1 MNGGIERYLIL
12 ARFGREYT
20 IPARIC
26 LLEGAGRLS
35 VDAPHLAFTSEQG
48 DTVGLLVRSEMT
60 AAQIVYS
67 LTNDYISGGQA
78 FLMVMEITSDWS
90 AVGAESAWEWL
101 CKRVSS
107 DEGSRK
113 VDRSCRPDIATGNLI
128 QR

>member
-26 LLEGAGRLS
+26 LLEGAGNLS

-60 AAQIVYS
+60 AAQIVYA
-67 LTNDYISGGQA
+67 LTNDSRSGGQA
-78 FLMVMEITSDWS
+78 VIMVMGITSDWS
-90 AVGAESAWEWL
+90 AVGAETAWEWL
-101 CKRVSS
+101 CKRVSP
-107 DEGSRK
+107 DEGARK
-113 VDRSCRPDIATGNLI
+113 GDKSCRPDIATGNPI
-128 QR
+128 EK